1 MKQFPKINFN
11 HFQLLP
17 QEVDVYLPDFPGL
30 AGECDSDESSITLS
44 FRGFVLSIAFEKSP
58 GGERWFINDINL
70 AYSSSN
76 PIFEHIDRPGLNVKL
91 ATPPGSTFLF
101 PTPVGKSFLCDQ
113 EQIIVMFSQDEED
126 KSGHL
131 AKLYLRETR
140 MQSFMYKAGNAW
152 GPSYQCTAS
161 GTYRDE
167 SAPLFVGSTL
177 AFAAV
182 CTVAGYSIFRYMKVC
197 SFLRLT
203 SEME

>member
-1 MKQFPKINFN
+1 M
-11 HFQLLP
+11 
-17 QEVDVYLPDFPGL
+17 
-30 AGECDSDESSITLS
+30 
-44 FRGFVLSIAFEKSP
+44 
-58 GGERWFINDINL
+58 
-70 AYSSSN
+70 
-76 PIFEHIDRPGLNVKL
+76 
-91 ATPPGSTFLF
+91 
-101 PTPVGKSFLCDQ
+101 
-113 EQIIVMFSQDEED
+113 MFSQDEDD

-197 SFLRLT
+197 LGRIMFFFLQIFNEFFHYFRSKNLN
-203 SEME
+203 MEQWEVVHMAIWVK